1 MIATTSAPMIR
12 LGETPSARRTAAI
25 ASDRNSSTPCRT
37 PQPIDPRIVSP
48 MTIEVP
54 MTARK
59 TAKTTSM
66 KAAAPAAAT
75 RPISP
80 AIAVASALA
89 RSMWATTRAI
99 AASRTA
105 PIWARRPGGGLRGS
119 RGGDPAPG
127 GGGGPAGGGVAGPG
141 GGGVGGVGSVVGSS
155 RIVLRWVSLGARSA
169 PMIPARRAASRLGAR
184 YISGMPE
191 MPDVFTTT
199 TASRRSVLT
208 AEILSIGTELTV
220 GETRDTN
227 AGELAG
233 RLTAAGVRVR
243 RITALPDDLGAVTDA
258 FAAGLARSDL
268 IVSTGGL
275 GPTPDDLTREAIAA
289 ACGETVAVDPDLE
302 AWLRELWRRRDMPF
316 PELNLKQAWRI
327 QSCEPL
333 ANPNGTAPGWLV
345 DRPDGRVIVA
355 LPGPPREMRPMWA
368 DEVMPR
374 LRERGLGSEVASR
387 TYRLTGIGESQ
398 VAEMLGESLLRGTN
412 PIVATYARVE
422 AVDVRVSAVA
432 DGGRTAQ
439 ELVEEASAT
448 VLDHVGT
455 YVWAVGDTSWGQAIG
470 DRLRELGWTLAIVEI
485 GTGAS
490 LASLFAD
497 APWVRFDES
506 IAADAPAA
514 VAHRE
519 GRSEP
524 GEDGDD
530 SDDAATDDLV
540 RYAAH
545 ARDLGGTEVGLAVRA
560 RPRAGDT
567 AVSIAISTPR
577 GILRVRRVVFL
588 TGPMGRSRA
597 ALTSAAALL
606 ETLRED
612 GPTDRG

>member
-89 RSMWATTRAI
+89 RSIWATTRAI
-99 AASRTA
+99 PASRTA

-191 MPDVFTTT
+191 MPDVSTTT

-327 QSCEPL
+327 PSCQPL
-333 ANPNGTAPGWLV
+333 PNPNGTAPGWFV
-345 DRPDGRVIVA
+345 DRPDGVIVA
-355 LPGPPREMRPMWA
+355 LPGPPREMRPMWS

-374 LRERGLGSEVASR
+374 LRERGLGTEVASR
-387 TYRLTGIGESQ
+387 TYRLSGIGESQ
-398 VAEMLGESLLRGTN
+398 VAEMLGESLLRATN

-422 AVDVRVSAVA
+422 AVDVRISAVPDA
-432 DGGRTAQ
+432 GRTA
-439 ELVEEASAT
+439 EDLVEEASTA
-448 VLDHVGT
+448 VLDHVGA
-455 YVWAVGDTSWGQAIG
+455 YVWAVGDTSW
-470 DRLRELGWTLAIVEI
+470 D
-485 GTGAS
+485 
-490 LASLFAD
+490 
-497 APWVRFDES
+497 
-506 IAADAPAA
+506 
-514 VAHRE
+514 
-519 GRSEP
+519 
-524 GEDGDD
+524 
-530 SDDAATDDLV
+530 
-540 RYAAH
+540 
-545 ARDLGGTEVGLAVRA
+545 
-560 RPRAGDT
+560 
-567 AVSIAISTPR
+567 
-577 GILRVRRVVFL
+577 
-588 TGPMGRSRA
+588 
-597 ALTSAAALL
+597 
-606 ETLRED
+606 
-612 GPTDRG
+612 